1 MKILKSEKKGY
12 SVSLEIEISA
22 EEVEAKVQKAFLKLN
37 QSAKVP
43 GFRPGKAP
51 RSIFEKYYGVQ
62 PLLEEGLDQALSHAY
77 QDAIQDLNLY
87 PIDLPKVTHVDSYQ
101 KDIPLKFSCDV
112 FVKPEFKLP
121 VYKGI
126 PLKNTASQV
135 DDQQLE
141 TYLNYFR
148 EDRAIFESVDRPAQ
162 RQDFLRCHVSAKIGD
177 LVVEAW
183 SRENA
188 GFVLDEH
195 LGYGEA
201 FLTHILGS
209 VVLQPLSFEVSDPQ
223 EFSVAEVAGHT
234 VSFSVTV
241 QEIKEKKLP
250 ELTDDFVKSMG
261 EPFQTVEELK
271 SLFRQEIQKNLDNA
285 AKQSLRNSAIDYLL
299 KESQLEVPDFLIE
312 RELEKRIQQLKS
324 QVASKGQ
331 EFDAYL
337 ASTNQTQEGLKEQ
350 YLADITDSIKL
361 EFILDSIA
369 KEENL
374 SLDSEVIQQELDR
387 VTPAHFS
394 GKKRSDFQGRIRN
407 NVVFSL
413 FKYKVIDFILEHA
426 KIEETEVLQHQGG

>member
-1 MKILKSEKKGY
+1 MKILKSEKNGHV
-12 SVSLEIEISA
+12 VSLEIEISA
-22 EEVEAKVQKAFLKLN
+22 EEIETKVQKAFLKLS

-51 RSIFEKYYGVQ
+51 RSVFEKYYGLQ

-77 QDAIQDLNLY
+77 QEAVQELKLY
-87 PIDLPKVTHVDSYQ
+87 PIDLPKVTHVDSYG
-101 KDIPLKFSCDV
+101 KDIPLKFSCEV
-112 FVKPEFKLP
+112 FVKPDFQLP

-126 PLKNTASQV
+126 TLKNTVSQV

-148 EDRAIFESVDRPAQ
+148 EDRAIFESVDRPPQ
-162 RQDFLRCHVSAKIGD
+162 NQDFLRCHVSAKIGD
-177 LVVEAW
+177 RVVDAW
-183 SRENA
+183 TRENA
-188 GFVLDEH
+188 GFVLDEQ
-195 LGYGEA
+195 LVYGDE
-201 FLTHILGS
+201 FLTHVLNA
-209 VVLQPLSFEVSDPQ
+209 VLLQPLSFEVSYP
-223 EFSVAEVAGHT
+223 EAFSVSEVAGHT

-285 AKQSLRNSAIDYLL
+285 AKQSLRNSAIEHLL
-299 KESQLEVPDFLIE
+299 KESQLDVPSFLIE

-324 QVASKGQ
+324 QLASKGQ
-331 EFDAYL
+331 EFEAYL
-337 ASTNQTQEGLKEQ
+337 TSTNQTQEGLKDQ
-350 YLADITDSIKL
+350 YSADITDSIKL

-369 KEENL
+369 KEESL
-374 SLDSEVIQQELDR
+374 SLDSAAIQEELDR

-426 KIEETEVLQHQGG
+426 TLEESNVLQH